1 MNVATV
7 NDVIYIDDSKGTN
20 VGATIAALN
29 GFGSGEANLVLIA
42 GGQGKEHDYS
52 QLAVPDEQYDK
63 LVALYG
69 EDAAEI
75 ESALQDITQ
84 VTLCDSLQDAVAV
97 ASVSAE
103 PGDIVLLSPACA
115 SFDMFS
121 GFEERGR
128 VFQSAVKAVAA

>member
-1 MNVATV
+1 M
-7 NDVIYIDDSKGTN
+7 
-20 VGATIAALN
+20 GATIAALS
-29 GFGSGEANLVLIA
+29 GFGRSVGANLVLIA
-42 GGQGKEHDYS
+42 GGQGKGQDFS
-52 QLAVPDEQYDK
+52 QLAVPVEQYVK

-75 ESALQDITQ
+75 ESALQDITR

-97 ASVSAE
+97 ASASAE

-128 VFQSAVKAVAA
+128 AFQSAVKAVAA